1 MKEQPFLRYIQ
12 RLSFIFPAMLLLI
25 LLTGYPLYDVITM
38 SLYDYKNPASPV
50 YAGMS
55 NYTNVL
61 KDPLF
66 WLSLK
71 NTLIYTFGTVV
82 LVMLSGLVFA
92 SLLNQKINV
101 KIRGAF
107 RSVLM
112 FPWLLSSAVVGS
124 VWMLILSPFGLFNW
138 FLLKVGIISESIAW
152 LSDERF
158 AMIGLILA
166 NTWKS
171 FPFAMLMIL
180 AAFQTVPDDILEAA
194 QVDGANRLRR
204 FVFIVIPQ
212 IKELLFTIIT
222 LEIIWHFRSFDL
234 VFLMT
239 GGGPVNATEVLST
252 YVYTDAFRSL
262 DFGSA
267 SATAI
272 FMLIAMIAIS
282 SLYLKA
288 SLTKE
293 GK

>member
-1 MKEQPFLRYIQ
+1 MREQPIIRYVR
-12 RLSFIFPAMLLLI
+12 RLSFIFPAMILLI
-25 LLTGYPLYDVITM
+25 LLTGYPLYDVVTM
-38 SLYDYKNPASPV
+38 SLFDYRNPALPV

-55 NYTNVL
+55 NYKYVL
-61 KDPLF
+61 MDPLF
-66 WLSLK
+66 WHSLK
-71 NTLIYTFGTVV
+71 NTLVYTFGTVV
-82 LVMLSGLVFA
+82 LVMLSGLIFA
-92 SLLNQKINV
+92 ALLNQKINV

-124 VWMLILSPFGLFNW
+124 VWMLLLSPFGLLNW
-138 FLLKVGIISESIAW
+138 FLLKVGLINESLAW

-180 AAFQTVPDDILEAA
+180 AAFQTVPDDIIEAA
-194 QVDGANRLRR
+194 QVDGANRFRR

-212 IKELLFTIIT
+212 IKDLLFTIIT

-262 DFGSA
+262 DFGHA

-282 SLYLKA
+282 SLYLRA